1 MGNAILIFPASI
13 LLIYTASF
21 FQAENKP
28 PNAEPTIEGI
38 ITKVDGKIH
47 TSINSGS
54 GAKWA
59 PDDPSTA
66 VSSDDGQ
73 VSTTGREIIG
83 AILIEENPK
92 ENWGSAKTWV
102 RITDATRIFKR
113 QEQDL
118 IPALFAELQIGDRA
132 EAWFTGPVAES
143 YPGQATGSVVVFL
156 KSDGA
161 VIDYA
166 TLIDHLRS
174 AGASVEPFGK
184 VSQAFFSVESQVI
197 TVNGGEVHVFEHA
210 DVAAADA
217 EAEHIS
223 PDRSAFG
230 RPPTTMVHWVATP
243 HFYKTGRLIVLYLGD
258 DRLVTRALEAGLGPQ
273 FAGK

>member
-1 MGNAILIFPASI
+1 MGSWITRLLILMANI
-13 LLIYTASF
+13 LLIHTASF
-21 FQAENKP
+21 SQAGGQLP
-28 PNAEPTIEGI
+28 RAEPDIRGVL
-38 ITKVDGKIH
+38 TKLLKIDPQASTH
-47 TSINSGS
+47 SGS
-54 GAKWA
+54 DVA
-59 PDDPSTA
+59 TN
-66 VSSDDGQ
+66 
-73 VSTTGREIIG
+73 TIG
-83 AILIEENPK
+83 TILIEENPE
-92 ENWGSAKTWV
+92 ENWGSAKARV
-102 RITDATRIFKR
+102 RITNKTKIFKR
-113 QEQDL
+113 HKQDL
-118 IPALFAELQIGDRA
+118 IPASFTELQIGHRA

-143 YPGQATGSVVVFL
+143 YPVQATGGVIVFL
-156 KSDGA
+156 KPDGA
-161 VIDYA
+161 VIDYE

-223 PDRSAFG
+223 PDGSAFG

-243 HFYKTGRLIVLYLGD
+243 HFYKRGRLIVLYLGHD
-258 DRLVTRALEAGLGPQ
+258 TLVTRALEAGLGPQ

>member
-1 MGNAILIFPASI
+1 MGSWITRFLILMANI
-13 LLIYTASF
+13 LLIHTASF
-21 FQAENKP
+21 SQAGGQLP
-28 PNAEPTIEGI
+28 RAEPDIRGVV
-38 ITKVDGKIH
+38 TKVLQ
-47 TSINSGS
+47 INPQGPIQSGS
-54 GAKWA
+54 DVA
-59 PDDPSTA
+59 TN
-66 VSSDDGQ
+66 
-73 VSTTGREIIG
+73 TIG
-83 AILIEENPK
+83 TILIEENPE
-92 ENWGSAKTWV
+92 ENWGSAKARV
-102 RITDATRIFKR
+102 RITNKTKIFKR
-113 QEQDL
+113 LGQDL
-118 IPALFAELQIGDRA
+118 VPAAFDELKIRQPV
-132 EAWFTGPVAES
+132 EAWFAGPVAES
-143 YPGQATGSVVVFL
+143 YPIQATGAVIVFL

-184 VSQAFFSVESQVI
+184 VSQAFFSLESQAI

-223 PDRSAFG
+223 PDGSAFG

-258 DRLVTRALEAGLGPQ
+258 DTLVTRALEAGLGPQ

>member
-1 MGNAILIFPASI
+1 MVYRTCRRILS
-13 LLIYTASF
+13 
-21 FQAENKP
+21 
-28 PNAEPTIEGI
+28 
-38 ITKVDGKIH
+38 
-47 TSINSGS
+47 
-54 GAKWA
+54 
-59 PDDPSTA
+59 
-66 VSSDDGQ
+66 
-73 VSTTGREIIG
+73 R
-83 AILIEENPK
+83 
-92 ENWGSAKTWV
+92 
-102 RITDATRIFKR
+102 
-113 QEQDL
+113 
-118 IPALFAELQIGDRA
+118 
-132 EAWFTGPVAES
+132 
-143 YPGQATGSVVVFL
+143 QATGSVVVFL

-197 TVNGGEVHVFEHA
+197 TVKEVKFTSLSTR